1 MSRHFWII
9 ALAAAGLASSGA
21 LAQMSPPVTV
31 TTPTITQPPAQ
42 GASDAVAKP
51 MSKAAQEQKA
61 IEEKAKI
68 PSAGGVIKPTEGMPV
83 PPVK

>member
-9 ALAAAGLASSGA
+9 ALTAVGLASSGA

-31 TTPTITQPPAQ
+31 TTPTVAQPPAQ
-42 GASDAVAKP
+42 GVSDAVAKP

-61 IEEKAKI
+61 IEDKAKI
-68 PSAGGVIKPTEGMPV
+68 PSVGGIVKPAENVPV
-83 PPVK
+83 PPSK